1 MQLLKYKYTLGN
13 LNFLNVFHCFYM
25 LSNVPLDAQNNPFAI
40 YMDDKSVIKSFKA
53 VFGIESEELAL
64 RFHRLFVTHQIK

>member
-1 MQLLKYKYTLGN
+1 
-13 LNFLNVFHCFYM
+13 M